1 MSGVPFDPD
10 HSDETG
16 QQEDDA
22 DLWFLPGPW
31 EDDNLPPGAAPR
43 HAASPL
49 FDPAPW
55 LAAQAALSA
64 ELAEVAVLFGALDER
79 LRAGPEGWRHRLALR
94 EVSDLS
100 WWSGD
105 RLGAAR
111 IALWVSRRIGS
122 TDDTERALAR
132 AGWAVRRLSGGPPP
146 STDLAAFLNRQS
158 RGPSYGDPAVT
169 VEEPL
174 SDLADILQTGRALH
188 PVTQAARLFHAWR
201 SLGPGSAGPL
211 EAAVLA
217 ARHGA
222 SMSRHAGRGGLFL
235 PLAQTGMDALQ
246 GQGEPM
252 RKLAAWLRGAERA
265 TLASLLQLERVA
277 DWRIKAKDATADL
290 SGRTPPALLDLL
302 ESWPQISAPLAEV
315 RLGASRAAI
324 LRNLAIL
331 EARGLVREVTGQGR
345 YRVWAAAL

>member
-1 MSGVPFDPD
+1 MSGVPFDPGR
-10 HSDETG
+10 SDETDE
-16 QQEDDA
+16 QEDDA
-22 DLWFLPGPW
+22 DLWFLPGPP
-31 EDDNLPPGAAPR
+31 EDDDLPPGAAPW
-43 HAASPL
+43 HEASPL

-55 LAAQAALSA
+55 MAAQAALSA

-79 LRAGPEGWRHRLALR
+79 LRAGPDGWRHRLALR

-111 IALWVSRRIGS
+111 VALWVGLRIGS

-146 STDLAAFLNRQS
+146 SGDLAAFLDRQP
-158 RGPSYGDPAVT
+158 RGPSPDPSVA

-174 SDLADILQTGRALH
+174 ADLADILDTGRSLH

-201 SLGPGSAGPL
+201 SLGPGGAGPL

-222 SMSRHAGRGGLFL
+222 SMSRHAGRGALFL
-235 PLAQTGMDALQ
+235 PLAQTGTDALQ
-246 GQGEPM
+246 GQGEPA

-265 TLASLLQLERVA
+265 TLASLLHLERVA
-277 DWRIKAKDATADL
+277 AWRVKAKAATTDL
-290 SGRTPPALLDLL
+290 SGRTSPVLLDLL
-302 ESWPQISAPLAEV
+302 ESWPQISAPLAEA
-315 RLGASRAAI
+315 RLGVSRAAI
-324 LRNLAIL
+324 QRNLATL

-345 YRVWAAAL
+345 YRVWAAVL